1 MPSCNPVKA
10 LNAGDRDKCRGH
22 QAPLPLRRHEAPV
35 VDLFELRCAVAV
47 LAHADHNIDDH
58 TTVDLLR
65 LGSAIRHISRL
76 RRQMHGPFTAHT
88 DALLSDDA
96 YPAGRRTM
104 NAIEQLATLAQITES
119 IVGPR

>member
-1 MPSCNPVKA
+1 MKPS
-10 LNAGDRDKCRGH
+10 
-22 QAPLPLRRHEAPV
+22 V

-76 RRQMHGPFTAHT
+76 RRQMHGHSPPTPMRCSQT
-88 DALLSDDA
+88 MPTPQDDE
-96 YPAGRRTM
+96 R
-104 NAIEQLATLAQITES
+104 
-119 IVGPR
+119 